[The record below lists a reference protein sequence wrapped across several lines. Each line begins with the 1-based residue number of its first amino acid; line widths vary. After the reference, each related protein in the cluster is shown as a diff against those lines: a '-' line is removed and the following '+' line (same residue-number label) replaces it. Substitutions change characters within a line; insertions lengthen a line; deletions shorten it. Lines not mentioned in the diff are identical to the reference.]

1 MTGVEVVRPS
11 WVPQWVPRDVANS
24 VRHYSKAPI
33 VEAILELRTTGFLT
47 PVDALQEFLSTL
59 PGWSDAE
66 HEQIFSTSME
76 LKATGETSAESQRIG
91 HAFRKSDQTRNIHLT
106 SDRFAYAW
114 LGGYTNWE
122 DLTAEALF
130 AWKHL
135 KQLTDV
141 DSIVRIGARFVNLIV
156 VPSAAIEISDYLR
169 TTVHISPY
177 LPQGLSG
184 FFMQVSV
191 PLDSQAGL
199 GTTITSSLAPAPEGH
214 SGLVLDLDTY
224 DQDVPLSPDDD
235 DGLMRRLATL
245 RIAKNYV
252 FEASI
257 TDATRGLIS
266 DDTDSA

>member
-1 MTGVEVVRPS
+1 VEVLRPS
-11 WVPQWVPRDVANS
+11 WVPHWVPTEVANS
-24 VRHYSKAPI
+24 ARHYSKAPI

-47 PVDALQEFLSTL
+47 PIEALQEFSRTL
-59 PGWSDAE
+59 PGWSDAQ
-66 HEQIFSTSME
+66 HEYIFNTKME
-76 LKATGETSAESQRIG
+76 LDPSGETSAESQRIG
-91 HAFRKSDQTRNIHLT
+91 YAFRKSDQTRNIHLT
-106 SDRFAYAW
+106 TDRFAYAW

-122 DLTAEALF
+122 ELTAEALL

-141 DSIVRIGARFVNLIV
+141 DSIVRIGARFVNRIV
-156 VPSAAIEISDYLR
+156 VPDPQIEISDYLR

-191 PLDSQAGL
+191 PLDIEAGI

-214 SGLVLDLDTY
+214 SGLILDLDTY
-224 DQDVPLSPDDD
+224 DQMASALSADDD
-235 DGLMRRLATL
+235 EELMRRLMTL
-245 RIAKNYV
+245 RMAKNYV

-266 DDTDSA
+266 DGANGP